1 MDCVERVCIEGGLIR
16 MCVNQYARGC
26 SDPSRYVQRR
36 DRMRIWIRRMEY
48 GLSLEDWIYSYYV
61 EYEGGEC

>member
-1 MDCVERVCIEGGLIR
+1 MDCVERVCIEGGFIC

-36 DRMRIWIRRMEY
+36 DRRRDRRRI
-48 GLSLEDWIYSYYV
+48 LIYLYYV